1 MTLDL
6 FTVTVMTAIV
16 ASVASI
22 TYILETIFRRDAG
35 PGRLWAVAFFCGLSA
50 AIAYMAWSSG
60 VGGFV
65 SVAVGN
71 SLFVLCPGSSGSGRA
86 ASTIGRSAGRSCSW
100 SSSRWRASPPR

>member
-60 VGGFV
+60 VGGSV
-65 SVAVGN
+65 SYTH
-71 SLFVLCPGSSGSGRA
+71 LRA
-86 ASTIGRSAGRSCSW
+86 HET
-100 SSSRWRASPPR
+100 

>member
-35 PGRLWAVAFFCGLSA
+35 PGGGARGA
-50 AIAYMAWSSG
+50 AR
-60 VGGFV
+60 
-65 SVAVGN
+65 
-71 SLFVLCPGSSGSGRA
+71 PGKPRRRGRA
-86 ASTIGRSAGRSCSW
+86 RRRGACAPGRR
-100 SSSRWRASPPR
+100 RRTLVPELL